1 MVIKTLNKIKNELPG
16 LLDYIMF
23 YNTGIVFQS
32 SFSEKTNVPAVCAK
46 LSDIIQMFKAS
57 LNCYDTPS
65 NDYLKII
72 FETKE
77 HIIIILKLGED
88 SNIALF
94 FDNEVINDVSDVNI
108 SSVQKYLNKLEK
120 LIDMD
125 KSEISLD

>member
-1 MVIKTLNKIKNELPG
+1 MVMKILNKIKRELQG

-32 SFSEKTNVPAVCAK
+32 SFTDNTNIPAICSNLSEIITLFEKSLDCYNVP
-46 LSDIIQMFKAS
+46 
-57 LNCYDTPS
+57 T

-77 HIIIILKLGED
+77 RIIIILKLGED

-94 FDNEVINDVSDVNI
+94 FDNEVVSDVTDVNI
-108 SSVQKYLNKLEK
+108 GSVQKYLNKLEE
-120 LIDMD
+120 LIDMNE
-125 KSEISLD
+125 SEIS